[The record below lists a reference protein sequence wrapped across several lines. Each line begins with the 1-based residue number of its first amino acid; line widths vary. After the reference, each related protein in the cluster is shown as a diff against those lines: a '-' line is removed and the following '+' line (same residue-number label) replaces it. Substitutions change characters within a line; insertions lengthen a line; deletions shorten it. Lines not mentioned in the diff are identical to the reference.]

1 MFFASSFC
9 EKTVFSFKNALR
21 KAYLSSIR
29 KHKQRAITHN
39 LFAKPIFLCRI
50 RVSLNDKNMLLHHAI
65 AFAAKHHH
73 DQKRE
78 TGEDFI
84 AHPLRIM
91 ENLEGLGMSEEI
103 LTVGVLHD
111 LAEDTAVS
119 YSEIEQNF
127 GTDVAL
133 MVYFLSK
140 DDKSYFGE
148 NGERAK
154 HCAEKIAQ
162 GARKYPE
169 ILIIKLNDQLDN
181 LQTLYGLNLERRQKK
196 ITHMKKYFLPMYEEF
211 REKIPVILIEAF
223 EKLLR
228 EVKIAV
234 EREECYAVMKGLAL
248 RS

>member
-1 MFFASSFC
+1 
-9 EKTVFSFKNALR
+9 
-21 KAYLSSIR
+21 
-29 KHKQRAITHN
+29 
-39 LFAKPIFLCRI
+39 
-50 RVSLNDKNMLLHHAI
+50 MLLHHAI

-73 DQKRE
+73 HQKRE

-111 LAEDTAVS
+111 IAEDTPVS
-119 YSEIEQNF
+119 YSDIEGKF
-127 GTDVAL
+127 GTDIAL

-140 DDKSYFGE
+140 DDKDYFHTI

-154 HCAEKIAQ
+154 HYCEKIQQ

-181 LQTLYGLNLERRQKK
+181 LQTLYGLNQERRQKK
-196 ITHMKKYFLPMYEEF
+196 IRHMQQYFLPMYEEF
-211 REKIPVILIEAF
+211 RAKIPVIFIEAF
-223 EKLLR
+223 ERLLFQVKL
-228 EVKIAV
+228 AV
-234 EREECYAVMKGLAL
+234 EREAAYATGSRV
-248 RS
+248 

>member
-1 MFFASSFC
+1 M
-9 EKTVFSFKNALR
+9 
-21 KAYLSSIR
+21 I
-29 KHKQRAITHN
+29 
-39 LFAKPIFLCRI
+39 
-50 RVSLNDKNMLLHHAI
+50 LHQAI

-73 DQKRE
+73 HQKRE

-111 LAEDTAVS
+111 LAEDTPVS
-119 YSEIEQNF
+119 YGEIEAKF
-127 GTDVAL
+127 GTDIAL

-140 DDKSYFGE
+140 DDKAYFGE
-148 NGERAK
+148 NGERAQ
-154 HCAEKIAQ
+154 HYADKIAQ

-169 ILIIKLNDQLDN
+169 ILVIKLNDQLDN

-196 ITHMKKYFLPMYEEF
+196 IRHMKKYFLPMYEEW

-234 EREECYAVMKGLAL
+234 EREECYATGSRV
-248 RS
+248 

>member
-1 MFFASSFC
+1 
-9 EKTVFSFKNALR
+9 
-21 KAYLSSIR
+21 
-29 KHKQRAITHN
+29 
-39 LFAKPIFLCRI
+39 
-50 RVSLNDKNMLLHHAI
+50 MLLHHAI

-119 YSEIEQNF
+119 YGEIESKF
-127 GTDVAL
+127 GTDIAL

-140 DDKSYFGE
+140 DDKKFFGE
-148 NGERAK
+148 NGERA
-154 HCAEKIAQ
+154 HHYAEKIAQ

-169 ILIIKLNDQLDN
+169 ILIVKLNDQLDN
-181 LQTLYGLNLERRQKK
+181 LQTFYGLPLDRRRNK
-196 ITHMKKYFLPMYEEF
+196 IQQIRDHFLPMYEKF
-211 REKIPVILIEAF
+211 REKIPIVLIEAF
-223 EKLLR
+223 EKLLFQ
-228 EVKIAV
+228 VKLAV
-234 EREECYAVMKGLAL
+234 HREEHYAQH
-248 RS
+248 